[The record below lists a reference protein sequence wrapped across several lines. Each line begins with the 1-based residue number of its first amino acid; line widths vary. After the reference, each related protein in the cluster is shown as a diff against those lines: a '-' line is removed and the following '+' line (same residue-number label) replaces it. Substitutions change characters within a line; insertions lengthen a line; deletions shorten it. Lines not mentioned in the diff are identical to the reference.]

1 MKIAQDEGLSC
12 EVIDSFRLYTDI
24 DEEDDLAE
32 LLIHGTGKSRAY
44 LEGLGISL
52 VADKGRVGVQRK
64 R

>member
-1 MKIAQDEGLSC
+1 V

-32 LLIHGTGKSRAY
+32 LLIHGTGRSREY
-44 LEGLGISL
+44 LEELGFSL
-52 VADKGRVGVQRK
+52 SDEKGRVGVIRK